1 MVRTDRT
8 VKMKLVLRPELAEMV
23 QREARARAAAKLYTR
38 PKTAEVLEE
47 IIEQW
52 VDRLEGRRP

>member
-8 VKMKLVLRPELAEMV
+8 VKMKLVLRPELAEAV
-23 QREARARAAAKLYTR
+23 QREAKARAEARYYAR
-38 PKTAEVLEE
+38 PQTAEVLEE

-52 VDRLEGRRP
+52 VEGRRP